1 MRGDIAEVAPDR
13 TDEPD
18 DNRAGRYEFIRIED
32 CRSDKVRALLAYW
45 DKLRGE
51 RLMPRREEVD
61 ATEIW
66 PLLKNVF
73 MTEWHREPDRLY
85 YRIAGTELVA
95 SMGFEIR
102 GKWLTDLYQEQ
113 VDIDR
118 TLGLYRRVVDTRA
131 PAFGRTEGTHM
142 RHGAE
147 GYDWVICPLSAD
159 GEMVTHFI
167 GLEDYVARRRYLG
180 GMV

>member
-1 MRGDIAEVAPDR
+1 MASDSV
-13 TDEPD
+13 D
-18 DNRAGRYEFIRIED
+18 DPEGNRAGRYEFIQIED
-32 CRSDKVRALLAYW
+32 CRSEKVRALHAYW
-45 DKLRGE
+45 NKLRGT

-95 SMGFEIR
+95 AMGFEIR
-102 GKWLTDLYQEQ
+102 GKWLSDLYPDQA
-113 VDIDR
+113 DIDR
-118 TLGLYRRVVDTRA
+118 TLGLYRRVVESRI
-131 PAFGRTEGTHM
+131 PVLGRTEGTRL

-147 GYDWVICPLSAD
+147 AFEWVICPLSDD
-159 GEMVTHFI
+159 GAAVTHFI
-167 GLEDYVARRRYLG
+167 GLEDYVSRRRYLG

>member
-1 MRGDIAEVAPDR
+1 VGSDR
-13 TDEPD
+13 LDETD
-18 DNRAGRYEFIRIED
+18 DNRAGRYEFIQIED
-32 CRSDKVRALLAYW
+32 CRSEKVRALHTYW
-45 DKLRGE
+45 NKLRGT

-73 MTEWHREPDRLY
+73 MNEWHRDPDRLY

-95 SMGFEIR
+95 AMGFEVR
-102 GKWLTDLYQEQ
+102 GKWLTDLYQDQ

-118 TLGLYRRVVDTRA
+118 SLSLYRRVVNGRI
-131 PAFGRTEGTHM
+131 PILGRTDGTQL

-147 GYDWVICPLSAD
+147 AFEWVICPLSD
-159 GEMVTHFI
+159 NGEAVTHFI
-167 GLEDYVARRRYLG
+167 GLEDYVSRRRYLG
-180 GMV
+180 GGV